1 MPTASPAL
9 MELAA
14 LGPRGPYVSR
24 NRQLVTDVRGGPLAE
39 LSLVPALFVQR
50 AMRTLST
57 AESPGE
63 SDREAALTQAGPLF
77 TTGAVGGVSAEEYH
91 RAVAAA
97 SGMPITFV
105 RTASRG
111 VGDYAAAAFDA
122 ARMARPVGAVSGWRD
137 PAARSGAAV
146 WVRRG
151 DVLAVHAPAN
161 TPAVHAA
168 WLDALALG
176 YRVAVRPSRR
186 EPFTPHRL
194 VAALRESGFGPDQL
208 LLLPTDH
215 AAADGIIADADVA
228 LAFGGDAVVGKYG
241 AGPMVLPQGP
251 GRSKILLTSGVDV
264 ERHLD
269 TIVESVADQ
278 AGTGCV
284 NATAVFVEGDPA
296 PVAEAIAARLADA
309 PALPPEDERAVLPV
323 RAESDARD
331 IDEFLRS
338 RRGDARPLLG
348 DTVVA
353 ELGDGSAALR
363 PAVFLL
369 DRADAP
375 QARIELGF
383 PCVWVAP
390 WTRQDGMAPL
400 RDTLV
405 LTVLGEDEA
414 LVDRLVAEPSI
425 RNVHVGDHPTTWS
438 RPGVPHDG
446 YLGEFLMRA
455 KTVIRDDPG
464 R

>member
-1 MPTASPAL
+1 MHS
-9 MELAA
+9 
-14 LGPRGPYVSR
+14 
-24 NRQLVTDVRGGPLAE
+24 
-39 LSLVPALFVQR
+39 
-50 AMRTLST
+50 
-57 AESPGE
+57 
-63 SDREAALTQAGPLF
+63 
-77 TTGAVGGVSAEEYH
+77 
-91 RAVAAA
+91 
-97 SGMPITFV
+97 
-105 RTASRG
+105 
-111 VGDYAAAAFDA
+111 
-122 ARMARPVGAVSGWRD
+122 
-137 PAARSGAAV
+137 
-146 WVRRG
+146 
-151 DVLAVHAPAN
+151 
-161 TPAVHAA
+161 A

-194 VAALRESGFGPDQL
+194 VTALRESGFGPDQL

-215 AAADGIIADADVA
+215 AAADGIIAEADVA

-251 GRSKILLTSGVDV
+251 GRSKILLTSGADVD
-264 ERHLD
+264 RHLD
-269 TIVESVADQ
+269 TVVESVADQ

-338 RRGDARPLLG
+338 RRGDARSLLG

-353 ELGDGSAALR
+353 PLGDGSAALR
-363 PAVFLL
+363 PAVFLV

-390 WTRQDGMAPL
+390 WTRQDGIAPL

-405 LTVLGEDEA
+405 LTVLGDDEA